1 MFSMSIYLFSFS
13 SSILFIWST
22 SGILLVSAQ
31 ISSSFPKAY
40 PGLLRI
46 HCYLLLLSILDL
58 SIFLVVLPIFNVLFN
73 VLALFV
79 SHIVFV
85 LKFIFLLLIKLYQL
99 PSGQFSWYIFSH
111 DFTFSIFVL
120 FIFKWASNNHNIVS
134 FKKKNSQ
141 SLSFNYLVYFH
152 LLSQQYI

>member
-1 MFSMSIYLFSFS
+1 MYKTPICSSFFPYYCLPSGHRVLSKYLQFSKSAMFSMSMHLFSFS
-13 SSILFIWST
+13 SSILFIWPT
-22 SGILLVSAQ
+22 SGILWVSAQ

-85 LKFIFLLLIKLYQL
+85 LKFIFLLLIQLYQL
-99 PSGQFSWYIFSH
+99 PSG
-111 DFTFSIFVL
+111 
-120 FIFKWASNNHNIVS
+120 
-134 FKKKNSQ
+134 
-141 SLSFNYLVYFH
+141 
-152 LLSQQYI
+152 